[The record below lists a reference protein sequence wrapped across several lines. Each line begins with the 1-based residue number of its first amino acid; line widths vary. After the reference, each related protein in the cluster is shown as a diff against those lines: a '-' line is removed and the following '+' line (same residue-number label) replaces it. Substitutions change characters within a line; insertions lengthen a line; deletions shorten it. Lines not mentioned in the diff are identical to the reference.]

1 VIWRRFNFKLER
13 IPQATQA
20 LRKKIKCQR
29 FSKSGI
35 WTSVSELLKLWNVFS
50 WSRSKLAWQM

>member
-1 VIWRRFNFKLER
+1 LER